1 MFQAIRPSFQKLL
14 GSRRFSRGEDLR
26 VKNFINGAFEDSA
39 TQEWISLKNP
49 ANQEIIGLVPQSTL
63 QELRRAEQG
72 ATEAFKAWR
81 EVPIQ
86 QKQRIFFNLQGL
98 IREHMDDIA
107 STITREQGKT
117 IADAKGDVFRGL
129 EVVESVCG
137 IGSLLMGETAEN
149 LSRGLDT
156 YTYRQPL
163 GVTAG
168 ICPFNF
174 PAMIPL
180 WMFPV
185 SLACGNTMILK
196 PSEKD
201 PGAALILAKLSQKAG
216 IPDGVLQIVHG
227 AHKTVDFLCDSPAV
241 RAISFVGGN
250 AAGKYIHERGTKNGK
265 RVQSNLGAKNH
276 ATVLPDADKQAT
288 INALIGAAFGAAG
301 QRCMALST
309 VIFVGDTVSWL
320 PEIVDRARKLVV
332 GPGHLPTTDIGPMI
346 TVEALRRAES
356 LIEAGVEDG
365 AQLLLDGRDPKVVC
379 DDSKF
384 NSGNYLGPTILHN
397 VNSTNRAYVEEIF
410 GPVLV
415 TLSVNTLDEAIA
427 FTNQNPYGNG
437 CAIFTQSGAAARKF
451 QHEIDVGQ
459 VGINVPIPVPLPF
472 FSFTGSRA
480 SIRGDIHFYGKQGA
494 QFYTQIKTIT
504 SNWDY
509 KLGSSGLSM
518 SMPTLGNK

>member
-1 MFQAIRPSFQKLL
+1 
-14 GSRRFSRGEDLR
+14 
-26 VKNFINGAFEDSA
+26 
-39 TQEWISLKNP
+39 
-49 ANQEIIGLVPQSTL
+49 
-63 QELRRAEQG
+63 
-72 ATEAFKAWR
+72 
-81 EVPIQ
+81 
-86 QKQRIFFNLQGL
+86 
-98 IREHMDDIA
+98 MDDIA

-265 RVQSNLGAKNH
+265 R
-276 ATVLPDADKQAT
+276 
-288 INALIGAAFGAAG
+288 F
-301 QRCMALST
+301 
-309 VIFVGDTVSWL
+309 
-320 PEIVDRARKLVV
+320 
-332 GPGHLPTTDIGPMI
+332 
-346 TVEALRRAES
+346 
-356 LIEAGVEDG
+356 
-365 AQLLLDGRDPKVVC
+365 
-379 DDSKF
+379 
-384 NSGNYLGPTILHN
+384 
-397 VNSTNRAYVEEIF
+397 
-410 GPVLV
+410 
-415 TLSVNTLDEAIA
+415 
-427 FTNQNPYGNG
+427 
-437 CAIFTQSGAAARKF
+437 
-451 QHEIDVGQ
+451 
-459 VGINVPIPVPLPF
+459 PF
-472 FSFTGSRA
+472 F
-480 SIRGDIHFYGKQGA
+480 
-494 QFYTQIKTIT
+494 
-504 SNWDY
+504 N
-509 KLGSSGLSM
+509 
-518 SMPTLGNK
+518 